1 MKTKTKWWL
10 FTAVAGA
17 AAVGLSLDLRAQA
30 EPPIQAMSA
39 PLGLAAPG
47 RVEPFGE
54 EREVGARA
62 PGLLVTVHVDEND
75 RVVAGQVLAEIDR
88 SELEAERTAALA
100 TIELREAERARLL
113 HGARSQERQAT
124 KARLTAAQAS
134 LSLARKEHARIEPL
148 VVNGVLTAA
157 DLDRAVERLDSAT
170 AQTSEAA
177 KQLALI
183 EAGARRD
190 DLLIADAQIALAQT
204 RVATIDAMIEKTYV
218 RAPVAGTILRRH
230 RRQGETV
237 GTQPPTT
244 LFVIGDLSRRMVRAE
259 IDELDVARI
268 HEGDRVE
275 VVADAYPGDRFGG
288 KITRVAQRVGGKTV
302 TTERPPERQDRK
314 VLDAMIEL
322 DPGTEL
328 PVGLRVDVFVVP

>member
-1 MKTKTKWWL
+1 MKTRTRWL
-10 FTAVAGA
+10 GLSAVVAAVA
-17 AAVGLSLDLRAQA
+17 VGMSVDLRAEDEA
-30 EPPIQAMSA
+30 RPAVAAA

-54 EREVGARA
+54 ERDVGARA
-62 PGLLVTVHVDEND
+62 PGLLVRVHVDEND
-75 RVVAGQVLAEIDR
+75 VVEAGQILAEIDR
-88 SELEAERTAALA
+88 SELEAERMAALA
-100 TIELREAERARLL
+100 TISLREAERARLL

-124 KARLTAAQAS
+124 KARLWAAQAG
-134 LSLARKEHARIEPL
+134 LALARKEHARTLPL
-148 VVNGVLTAA
+148 ANDGVLTAA

-177 KQLALI
+177 KQLALV

-190 DLLIADAQIALAQT
+190 DLLIADAQIALART
-204 RVATIDAMIEKTYV
+204 RLDAIDAMIEKTYV
-218 RAPVAGTILRRH
+218 RSPVAGTVLQRH

-244 LFVIGDLSRRMVRAE
+244 LFVVGDLSRRMIRAE

-268 HEGDRVE
+268 HAGDRVE
-275 VVADAYPGDRFGG
+275 VVADAYPGERFAGRV
-288 KITRVAQRVGGKTV
+288 TRVAQRVGGKTV
-302 TTERPPERQDRK
+302 TTERPQERLDRK
-314 VLDAMIEL
+314 VLDALIEL
-322 DPGTEL
+322 DPGSEL